1 MHSAMSGRLAL
12 PLLFFKKSVQDNS
25 QYFCLHFLFVI
36 LFYYEIYIYYLFTIF
51 MGYLAFQ

>member
-1 MHSAMSGRLAL
+1 MCMSGRLAL